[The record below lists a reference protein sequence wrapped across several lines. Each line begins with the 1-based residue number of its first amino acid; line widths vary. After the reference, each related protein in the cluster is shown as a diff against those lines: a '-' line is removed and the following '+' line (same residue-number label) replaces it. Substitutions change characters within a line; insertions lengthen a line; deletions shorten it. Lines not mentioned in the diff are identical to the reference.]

1 MNAAHVC
8 AVDETLSCHNVKK
21 KKCVLLFFSSKPLST
36 AALFLK
42 SHIPEAGHHLL
53 SQAQVGELSGP

>member
-1 MNAAHVC
+1 MQPMYVLWMRHCHV
-8 AVDETLSCHNVKK
+8 TMLK